1 MFQNFFGIIQNGG
14 DCDDDD
20 GDDDDD
26 GGDGDDDGG
35 GGDHG
40 DDGDDDGGGDDDAAY
55 LFCRYPIVVSSCS
68 RLQTVQLFLFQPK
81 DEDAFSVGWC

>member
-1 MFQNFFGIIQNGG
+1 MFQNLFGIIQNG
-14 DCDDDD
+14 CDDD
-20 GDDDDD
+20 GDDDGDDGD
-26 GGDGDDDGG
+26 GGDDG
-35 GGDHG
+35 G
-40 DDGDDDGGGDDDAAY
+40 DDGDDDGGGDDGGDDDVAY